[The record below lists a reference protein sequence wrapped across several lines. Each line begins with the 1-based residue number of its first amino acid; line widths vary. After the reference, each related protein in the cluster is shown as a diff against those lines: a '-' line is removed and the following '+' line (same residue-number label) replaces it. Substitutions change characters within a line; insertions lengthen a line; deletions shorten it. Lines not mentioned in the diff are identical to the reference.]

1 MDLILKIVLHYLPL
15 LFLAYILYMVFI
27 HNVRKKKYT
36 RIENKRLQKVVIT
49 KLTCAFTL
57 YERLTGLL
65 NHHSLPIDEALLIEP
80 AHRIH
85 TKGMH
90 FPIDVIFIDKVN
102 KVIALI
108 ENIAPEEN
116 TCIFPKKQYAH
127 KGTRKVLELASRG
140 AKLYDFRVGDELVFK

>member
-1 MDLILKIVLHYLPL
+1 MI
-15 LFLAYILYMVFI
+15 FI
-27 HNVRKKKYT
+27 HNVRRKKYT
-36 RIENKRLQKVVIT
+36 TIENKRLGQVVIT

-65 NHHSLPIDEALLIEP
+65 NHSSLPIDEALLIEP

-90 FPIDVIFIDKVN
+90 FPIDVIFIDKTN
-102 KVIALI
+102 KVIGII

-116 TCIFPKKQYAH
+116 IRIFPKKQYSY
-127 KGTRKVLELASRG
+127 KGTRKVLELASLG
-140 AKLYDFRVGDELVFK
+140 AKLYDFRVGDELVFI